1 MSFQQGLSGL
11 NAASKSLDV
20 TGNNIANAN
29 TVGFKQSRA
38 EFADV
43 FANSLNGGGSTTQIG
58 IGTKVAT
65 VQQEFTQGN
74 ITNTTNSLDLA
85 INGGGFFRLSDNGSI
100 TYSRNGQFQHNKD
113 GFIVN
118 AAGDHLTG
126 YTADSTGTLSTGA
139 PSDLFINTSNLP
151 AAATKKTSTVINLD
165 ARTAVNTATFSPT
178 DPLSYDQS
186 TSLTVFD
193 SLGNPH
199 TVQNFYVKA
208 NAVAPAASTWKV
220 YTTIDGSSTPLASA
234 TTTLNFDT
242 SGLATG
248 TTTQPI
254 AFTPTGA
261 AAISITNDFATSTQ
275 FGSIFSVNSLT
286 QDGYTSGQLSK
297 FTTSSDGTIVGSYTN
312 GQTKVLGQVNLVNFA
327 NPNGLINLGNNTWSE
342 SSASGV
348 PVPGTPGTAS
358 LGVLQSNALE
368 DANVDLTAELV
379 NLITAQRYYQANAQ
393 TIKTED
399 QIQQTLVNLR

>member
-43 FANSLNGGGSTTQIG
+43 YANSLNGGGSNTQIG

-65 VQQEFTQGN
+65 IQTQFTQGN

-85 INGGGFFRLSDNGSI
+85 INGGGFFRLNNNGTVI
-100 TYSRNGQFQHNKD
+100 YSRNGQFQLNKD

-118 AAGDHLTG
+118 ASGDHLTG
-126 YTADSTGTLSTGA
+126 YTADTAGNLSTGA
-139 PSDLFINTSNLP
+139 PTDLFIDTANLP
-151 AAATKKTSTVINLD
+151 ASASTTIDALVNLD
-165 ARTAVNTATFSPT
+165 ARTPVNATAFNAT
-178 DPLSYDQS
+178 DPTTYDQS
-186 TSLTVFD
+186 TSVTVFD

-199 TVQNFYVKA
+199 TVQNFYTKT
-208 NAVAPAASTWKV
+208 APGVWNV
-220 YTTIDGSSTPLASA
+220 NTTIDGSSTVTAASP
-234 TTTLNFDT
+234 TTLNFNT

-248 TTTQPI
+248 ATTQTV
-254 AFTPTGA
+254 AFAAAGA
-261 AAISITNDFATSTQ
+261 AAVSITLDYAGSTQ
-275 FGSIFSVNSLT
+275 FGSIFSVNSLA
-286 QDGYTSGQLSK
+286 QNGYTSGQLSK
-297 FTTSSDGTIVGSYTN
+297 FTTSADGTIVGSYTN

-327 NPNGLINLGNNTWSE
+327 NPNGLVNLGNNTWAE

-348 PVPGTPGTAS
+348 PVAGTPGTAS

-379 NLITAQRYYQANAQ
+379 NLITAQRFYQANAQ